1 MTLDRELP
9 AAPDAERAVI
19 GAALINA
26 SSVIKRIA
34 SRLSLDDFHRRGNR
48 IVWKAI
54 NTVFDEQGDANLTLV
69 LERLRADGDLEI
81 VGGADVLSE
90 FTHPIPDIAGVEN
103 YLLPLH
109 KATVRRRAIRIATSV
124 VKAAYDGESSE
135 LQDALEEAARLR
147 DRPEDNSH
155 AVDSNACVP
164 VPLSVFLA
172 EASASKEWLIEGLLP
187 QGGIALLVAKP
198 KVGKSTISRDLTHA
212 LVTGRPFLSR
222 QVIPGRVLFLALEDH
237 SDRLRELFWA
247 SGLTGREDML
257 VHVGP
262 APRDGIH
269 CLANM
274 VGRFAPS
281 LVVVDPLFKLV
292 RVGDANAYAETSTAF
307 EGLTR
312 IARGSGA
319 ALLLVHHANKGSEGG
334 DSVLGSTSILG
345 FADTVMLVRRYDNVR
360 TIKTTHRYGEDLP
373 ETVIE
378 MDRESGRLH
387 IGGAFDEAKSDSVLS
402 RITEALGRAGRL
414 LTEPEIREAVKG
426 DRTAVANALRR
437 GVKDDVIL
445 RNGAGKRGQPFLY
458 GKRTILSSS
467 PLGERQHRESG
478 DIRASDRSK
487 PHRKKKASPCS

>member
-26 SSVIKRIA
+26 TSVMKRIA
-34 SRLSLDDFHRRGNR
+34 SKLSLDDFHHRGNR

-54 NTVFDEQGDANLTLV
+54 NTVFDEQGYADLTLV
-69 LERLRADGDLEI
+69 LDRLRADGDLEV

-90 FTHPIPDIAGVEN
+90 FTHPIPNIAGVEN

-109 KATVRRRAIRIATSV
+109 KATARRRAIRASASIMQ
-124 VKAAYDGESSE
+124 AAYDGESSE
-135 LQDALEEAARLR
+135 LQDALEQAARLR
-147 DRPEDNSH
+147 DGPSSNSNT
-155 AVDSNACVP
+155 VGSDACVP
-164 VPLSVFLA
+164 VPLSEFFS
-172 EASASKEWLIEGLLP
+172 ETSASKEWLIEGLLP
-187 QGGIALLVAKP
+187 QGGIGLLVAKP
-198 KVGKSTISRDLTHA
+198 KVGKSTISRDLAHA

-222 QVIPGRVLFLALEDH
+222 HVIPGRVLFLALEDH
-237 SDRLRELFWA
+237 PDRLREQFCAL
-247 SGLTGREDML
+247 GLKGGEDML
-257 VHVGP
+257 VYVGP
-262 APRDGIH
+262 APRDGVRW
-269 CLANM
+269 LASM
-274 VGRFAPS
+274 VERFAPS

-292 RVGDANAYAETSTAF
+292 RVGDVNAYAETSIVF

-319 ALLLVHHANKGSEGG
+319 ALLLIHHANKGSEGG
-334 DSVLGSTSILG
+334 DSVLGSTSVMGL
-345 FADTVMLVRRYDNVR
+345 ADTVMLVKQYHDVR

-387 IGGAFDEAKSDSVLS
+387 IGAAFDEAKSYSLLG
-402 RITEALGRAGRL
+402 RITETLGRAGRL

-437 GVKDDVIL
+437 GVKGDVIL
-445 RNGAGKRGQPFLY
+445 RSGAGRRGQPFLY

-478 DIRASDRSK
+478 DIRASERPK
-487 PHRKKKASPCS
+487 PRKKRASPSS

>member
-1 MTLDRELP
+1 VTLDRELP

-26 SSVIKRIA
+26 SSVLKRIA

-90 FTHPIPDIAGVEN
+90 FTYPIPDIAGVEN

-109 KATVRRRAIRIATSV
+109 KATVRRRAIRVATSV

-135 LQDALEEAARLR
+135 LQGAIEEAARLR
-147 DRPEDNSH
+147 DCPPCNSH
-155 AVDSNACVP
+155 TDDSNACVP
-164 VPLSVFLA
+164 VPLSAFLSQT
-172 EASASKEWLIEGLLP
+172 SASKEWLIEGLLP

-212 LVTGRPFLSR
+212 LVTGRQFLSR
-222 QVIPGRVLFLALEDH
+222 QVIQGRVLFLALEDH

-247 SGLTGREDML
+247 SGLTGGEDIL

-269 CLANM
+269 WLANM
-274 VGRFAPS
+274 VDRFAPS
-281 LVVVDPLFKLV
+281 VVVDPLFKLV

-345 FADTVMLVRRYDNVR
+345 LADTVMLVKRYDDVR

-378 MDRESGRLH
+378 MDRETGRLH

-402 RITEALGRAGRL
+402 RITEALGRAGHL
-414 LTEPEIREAVKG
+414 LTEPEIRDAVQG

-437 GVKDDVIL
+437 GVKDNVIL

-478 DIRASDRSK
+478 DIRASDRPK
-487 PHRKKKASPCS
+487 PRKERASPYS

>member
-9 AAPDAERAVI
+9 SAPDAERAVI
-19 GAALINA
+19 GSALINA
-26 SSVIKRIA
+26 PSVMKRIA
-34 SRLSLDDFHRRGNR
+34 SKLSLDDFHHRRNR

-54 NTVFDEQGDANLTLV
+54 NTVFDEQGDANFILV

-81 VGGADVLSE
+81 VGGSDVLSE
-90 FTHPIPDIAGVEN
+90 FTHPIPDIARVEN

-109 KATVRRRAIRIATSV
+109 KATLRRQAIRASASIMQ
-124 VKAAYDGESSE
+124 AAYDGESSE
-135 LQDALEEAARLR
+135 LQDALEEAARLL
-147 DRPEDNSH
+147 DRPPGNSH
-155 AVDSNACVP
+155 TADSNACVP
-164 VPLSVFLA
+164 VPLSAFLS

-222 QVIPGRVLFLALEDH
+222 QVITGRVIFLALEDH
-237 SDRLRELFWA
+237 PDRLREQFCA
-247 SGLTGREDML
+247 SGLTGREDVL

-262 APRDGIH
+262 APKDGIRW
-269 CLANM
+269 LAN
-274 VGRFAPS
+274 VVERFAPS

-292 RVGDANAYAETSTAF
+292 RVSDANAYAETSTAF

-319 ALLLVHHANKGSEGG
+319 ALLLIHHANKGSEGG

-345 FADTVMLVRRYDNVR
+345 LVDTVMLVKRYDDVR
-360 TIKTTHRYGEDLP
+360 TIRTTHRYGEDMT
-373 ETVIE
+373 ETVVE
-378 MDRESGRLH
+378 MDTETGRLH

-414 LTEPEIREAVKG
+414 LTEPEIREAVEG
-426 DRTAVANALRR
+426 DRTAVAKALRR

-445 RNGAGKRGQPFLY
+445 RNGAGKRGQPFRY
-458 GKRTILSSS
+458 GKRAILSSS

-478 DIRASDRSK
+478 DIRASDLPK
-487 PHRKKKASPCS
+487 PRKKRASPFL